1 VNNQPGL
8 KQLALMAHPGALRLP
23 RISRAFLL
31 LALGGC
37 VPSTTPGRT
46 APPPD
51 DQGDTG
57 GAGLPG
63 TGGARTGGAPGTP
76 TGGRD
81 GADNTAGAGGRDASP
96 PDKVD
101 AAVADTA
108 MPADA
113 RAPADA
119 ERPPIDT
126 APRDSAGGLDAGKA
140 PNNALPPGPAPIGS
154 GWIEVFPK
162 HTVDFPPNGETR
174 YTEANGKFHMWLFNT
189 DPSTF
194 PGRDAGP
201 RSEVNWHNAYTSGQ
215 AQFQG
220 DFYIDHNCA
229 HASVMQIFGATGHS
243 TAAMF
248 WAMPDS
254 LRYYGQD
261 LVYSPAWDHFFR
273 LNVTHDTAT
282 AQIDVYVDGQ
292 KKATF
297 TDHGPATHYF
307 KSGIYHQPNMT
318 PRCDVYMENIHIFK
332 K

>member
-1 VNNQPGL
+1 MKAPVPVSEISTVCSAPRESEATVVELGGRSEAGVSGGGASQPASTAVQSKVLARVLGVMGSPFPRRTGRPLGCRARSARPSGRLTASGKNAGPVNNQPGL

-46 APPPD
+46 APSPD

-140 PNNALPPGPAPIGS
+140 P
-154 GWIEVFPK
+154 
-162 HTVDFPPNGETR
+162 
-174 YTEANGKFHMWLFNT
+174 
-189 DPSTF
+189 
-194 PGRDAGP
+194 
-201 RSEVNWHNAYTSGQ
+201 
-215 AQFQG
+215 
-220 DFYIDHNCA
+220 
-229 HASVMQIFGATGHS
+229 
-243 TAAMF
+243 
-248 WAMPDS
+248 
-254 LRYYGQD
+254 
-261 LVYSPAWDHFFR
+261 
-273 LNVTHDTAT
+273 
-282 AQIDVYVDGQ
+282 
-292 KKATF
+292 
-297 TDHGPATHYF
+297 
-307 KSGIYHQPNMT
+307 
-318 PRCDVYMENIHIFK
+318 
-332 K
+332 

>member
-1 VNNQPGL
+1 
-8 KQLALMAHPGALRLP
+8 MM
-23 RISRAFLL
+23 
-31 LALGGC
+31 
-37 VPSTTPGRT
+37 
-46 APPPD
+46 PPPD
-51 DQGDTG
+51 DSATG
-57 GAGLPG
+57 GAGDPG
-63 TGGARTGGAPGTP
+63 TGGARAGTGGAVARP
-76 TGGRD
+76 TGGRG
-81 GADNTAGAGGRDASP
+81 GADDTGGAGGRDASAP
-96 PDKVD
+96 EGLD
-101 AAVADTA
+101 AS
-108 MPADA
+108 
-113 RAPADA
+113 PADA
-119 ERPPIDT
+119 ETPADASKPMTDA
-126 APRDSAGGLDAGKA
+126 APRDSSGGTEGGKGGPA
-140 PNNALPPGPAPIGS
+140 NNPFPPGPAPVGS
-154 GWIEVFPK
+154 GWMEVFPK
-162 HTVDFPPNGETR
+162 HTVDFPPNGQTR
-174 YTEANGKFHMWLFNT
+174 YTEDNGKFHMWLLNT

-229 HASVMQIFGATGHS
+229 HASVMQIFGATGRS

-261 LVYSPAWDHFFR
+261 FVYSPAWDHFFR
-273 LNVTHDTAT
+273 LNVTHDTASG
-282 AQIDVYVDGQ
+282 QIDVHVDGQ

-318 PRCDVYMENIHIFK
+318 PRCDVYMENIHIYK